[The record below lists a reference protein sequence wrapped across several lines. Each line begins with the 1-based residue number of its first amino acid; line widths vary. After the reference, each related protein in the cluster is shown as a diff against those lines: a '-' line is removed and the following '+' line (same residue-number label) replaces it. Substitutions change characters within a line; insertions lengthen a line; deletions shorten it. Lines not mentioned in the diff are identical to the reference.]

1 MNWLDR
7 LERAF
12 GRWTIPQFPLFIVVA
27 TAAIYLLSQI
37 NPDFGY
43 RLILDPEEIQAGQ
56 PWRVFTF
63 LFVPPV
69 MSPIWLFLWLY
80 LIYQYATALEQ
91 EWGEFKFLLF
101 YSLGAFATVFT
112 SLFIVHEPLGNMAL
126 YTTLILAFAKLFP
139 DFELLLFFILPIK
152 VKYLAL
158 LLWIITGW
166 TFIRGD
172 WVTRAG
178 ILASLFNFALFFG
191 ADIVRWIK
199 LRLEVYRNRRRFRG
213 D

>member
-1 MNWLDR
+1 MSWLDR

-27 TAAIYLLSQI
+27 TGVIYLLSQA
-37 NPDFGY
+37 NPEFGY
-43 RLILDPEEIQAGQ
+43 RLLLDPEEIRAGQ
-56 PWRVFTF
+56 PWRLITF
-63 LFVPPV
+63 LFVPPS
-69 MSPIWLFLWLY
+69 MSPLWLLLWLY

-101 YSLGAFATVFT
+101 YGLGAAATVIT
-112 SLFIVHEPLGNMAL
+112 SLFIIHEPLGNMAL
-126 YTTLILAFAKLFP
+126 YTTLILAFAALFP

-152 VKYLAL
+152 VKYLGWF
-158 LLWIITGW
+158 LWLITAW
-166 TFIRGD
+166 AFFTGD
-172 WVTRAG
+172 WGTRAG

-191 ADIVRWIK
+191 SDMIGWI
-199 LRLEVYRNRRRFRG
+199 RLKVEVYKNRKRFWG